1 VSLLAGIVYRDPRR
15 PADPGRLERLLSA
28 QEDRRGAVAVSGSFA
43 VMLNGDVRPWSG
55 DGSVVLALEADL
67 VNLEELSS
75 LTGREGVHEVVA
87 ALYQREGIGGVQR
100 LRGAFAVAIW
110 EPSEHQVLLVV
121 DQIGMRRLYYAVTSE
136 GLVFASRA
144 GLLRSLADLRG
155 GFEPT
160 AIYHYLNFGYLPAPT
175 SITAAIRRL
184 EPGCLL
190 KEQNGVMAITRY
202 WDLNYTK
209 RDLDHDATARATMR
223 HAEAAVARALGSG
236 GAKDTGAF
244 LSGGTDSSTVLGLM
258 SRLSGEH
265 VHAISIGF
273 QERRYDELEY
283 AERAARHFK
292 ARHHIRRVSPQDA
305 LDALPRLIDSYD
317 EPFGN
322 NSAIGTYLCAQ
333 VARECGLTRLLAGDG
348 GDEIFGGNE
357 RYTVDAIFARYQR
370 VPRLLRRSL
379 LEPLLHVLPDG
390 GSTTVGRAQRYVR
403 RASLPNPRR
412 FYSYEFFFAQD
423 GRELLDPDFLRGVE
437 PGAPWEVLDQHFGRV
452 SAVEELNRLL
462 YLDMKLTIAD
472 NDLLKVTR
480 TAEAAGLGVR
490 FPFLDLPLVEFT
502 ATWPASFK
510 VHAGEKR
517 HLFRQAFRDL
527 LPAEILAKRKHG
539 FGVPTS
545 LWLRTHGGF
554 VDLAHDALLG
564 PGAHVTAYFRPGA
577 LDDLFRLHTADTTAF
592 YGDLLWSVLMLELW
606 YRRHTHGESPEGARP

>member
-1 VSLLAGIVYRDPRR
+1 MSLIGGIVHRDPRR
-15 PADPGRLERLLSA
+15 PATPERLERLLCA
-28 QEDRRGAVAVSGSFA
+28 EDSRGAVVASGCFA
-43 VMLNGDVRPWSG
+43 VMLAGDGQPWSG
-55 DGSVVLALEADL
+55 DGSTVVAVDADL
-67 VNLEELSS
+67 VNLDELSS
-75 LTGREGVHEVVA
+75 LTGREGVQEVVS
-87 ALYQREGIGGVQR
+87 ALYQREGVGGIQR

-110 EPSEHQVLLVV
+110 EPRERQLLLAV
-121 DQIGMRRLYYAVTSE
+121 DQVGIRRLYYAVTAE
-136 GLVFASRA
+136 GMAFASRA
-144 GLLRSLADLRG
+144 GLLRAVAGLSGDP
-155 GFEPT
+155 EPT
-160 AIYHYLNFGYLPAPT
+160 TVFHYLNFGYLPAAVSVAGP
-175 SITAAIRRL
+175 IRRL

-190 KEQNGVMAITRY
+190 KAQDGSVTITRY

-223 HAEAAVARALGSG
+223 QAEGAVARALGSG
-236 GAKDTGAF
+236 GAKETGAF

-258 SRLSGEH
+258 SRLTGER

-292 ARHHIRRVSPQDA
+292 ARHHVRRISPQDA
-305 LDALPRLIDSYD
+305 LAALPRLIDSYD

-333 VARECGLTRLLAGDG
+333 LARECGLTRLLAGDG

-357 RYTVDAIFARYQR
+357 RYTVDAVFARYQR
-370 VPRLLRRSL
+370 LPRLLRRGL
-379 LEPLLHVLPDG
+379 LEPILRTLPDG
-390 GSTTVGRAQRYVR
+390 GSSTVGRAQRYVR

-423 GRELLDPDFLRGVE
+423 GRELLDGDFLRSVE
-437 PGAPWEVLDQHFGRV
+437 PGAPWDVLEQHFGRV

-462 YLDMKLTIAD
+462 YLDIKLTIGD

-480 TAEAAGLGVR
+480 TAEAAGIGVR
-490 FPFLDLPLVEFT
+490 FPFLDLPLIEFT

-517 HLFRQAFRDL
+517 HLFRQAFREL
-527 LPAEILAKRKHG
+527 LPAETLAKRKHG

-545 LWLRTHGGF
+545 LWLRTHAGF

-564 PGAHVTAYFRPGA
+564 PDAHVSSYFRRGA
-577 LDDLFRLHTADTTAF
+577 LEELLRLHASDTTAF

-606 YRRHTHGESPEGARP
+606 HRRHVRGESPGVRVA

>member
-1 VSLLAGIVYRDPRR
+1 MSLLGGIVNRDPRR
-15 PADPGRLERLLSA
+15 PAAPERLERLLCG
-28 QEDRRGAVAVSGSFA
+28 QEDRRGAVVASGAFA
-43 VMLNGDVRPWSG
+43 VMLSGDGRPWSG
-55 DGSVVLALEADL
+55 DGSLVVVVEADL

-75 LTGREGVHEVVA
+75 LTGREGVHEVVS
-87 ALYQREGIGGVQR
+87 ALYQREGVGGIQR

-110 EPSEHQVLLVV
+110 EPRERQLLLAV
-121 DQIGMRRLYYAVTSE
+121 DQIGMRRLYYAVTGE
-136 GLVFASRA
+136 GLAFASRA
-144 GLLRSLADLRG
+144 SLLRGLADLHAG
-155 GFEPT
+155 PEPT
-160 AIYHYLNFGYLPAPT
+160 AIYHYLNFGYLPAPA
-175 SITAAIRRL
+175 SVTAAIRRL

-190 KEQNGVMAITRY
+190 RAQNGVVNVSRY

-209 RDLDHDATARATMR
+209 RELDLDATARATMR
-223 HAEAAVARALGSG
+223 QAEAAVARALGSG

-258 SRLSGEH
+258 SRLTGER

-273 QERRYDELEY
+273 QERRYDEMEH

-292 ARHHIRRVSPQDA
+292 AQHHVRRVSPQDA
-305 LDALPRLIDSYD
+305 LRALPRLIDSYD

-322 NSAIGTYLCAQ
+322 NSAIGTYLCAEL
-333 VARECGLTRLLAGDG
+333 ARECGLTRLLAGDG

-357 RYTVDAIFARYQR
+357 RYTVDAVFARYQKI
-370 VPRLLRRSL
+370 PRLLRRGV
-379 LEPLLHVLPDG
+379 LEPILGTLPDG

-423 GRELLDPDFLRGVE
+423 GRELLDGEFLRAVE
-437 PGAPWEVLDQHFGRV
+437 PGAPWDVLEQHFGRV

-462 YLDMKLTIAD
+462 YLDMKLTIGD
-472 NDLLKVTR
+472 NDLFKVTR
-480 TAEAAGLGVR
+480 TAEAAGIGVR
-490 FPFLDLPLVEFT
+490 FPFLDLPLIEFT

-517 HLFRQAFRDL
+517 HLFRQAFREL
-527 LPAEILAKRKHG
+527 LPAETLAKRKHG

-545 LWLRTHGGF
+545 LWLRTHAGF

-564 PGAHVTAYFRPGA
+564 SDAHVTGYFRRGA
-577 LDDLFRLHTADTTAF
+577 LEELLRLHASDTTAF

-606 YRRHTHGESPEGARP
+606 HRRHGRGEPQVARP